1 MEFLQMFVYG
11 FGIYMLRALSF
22 PFFIIG
28 MILLLPLRLFTKN
41 RTDDKFDWLDEF
53 YDKAFMVLFGPP
65 FGFFS
70 VGVCLWIGLV
80 YWVVNLL

>member
-28 MILLLPLRLFTKN
+28 MILL
-41 RTDDKFDWLDEF
+41 W
-53 YDKAFMVLFGPP
+53 G
-65 FGFFS
+65 
-70 VGVCLWIGLV
+70 
-80 YWVVNLL
+80 